1 VTQERVLPDYGGA
14 CFDGLPGH
22 VEELL
27 ASHDRVAL
35 VYFDAFGWWLCERH
49 ADHPLL
55 RTAEVRKL
63 TSQFPSTT
71 AVHSTTINTGLPVAE
86 HGLYEWHVYEPLLN
100 RLIAPLP
107 FSFAGDKEPETLL
120 AAGVEPADV
129 FPFQTLYER
138 LPVPSFAASPAL
150 ISFSAASRRLTE
162 GATAVPFDE
171 PAEGPRLLAEALAGE
186 ERAYGTV
193 YLPALDA
200 LMHLEG
206 PDAASVD
213 AAVEATLSAVAD
225 APWPEGTL
233 VLLTADHGMT
243 AISPERTAYVNVLWP
258 ELARHL
264 AVDADGR
271 PLAPAGSSR
280 DLFLHVLPD
289 RLDEVAAELARR
301 LEGRA
306 DVECVESLVAAGVFG
321 PAISERLR
329 ERLANLVVLPYVGE
343 AAYWLEP
350 GRFEQRFFGQ
360 HGGLSPAE
368 MEIPLVSWV
377 AG

>member
-1 VTQERVLPDYGGA
+1 
-14 CFDGLPGH
+14 
-22 VEELL
+22 
-27 ASHDRVAL
+27 
-35 VYFDAFGWWLCERH
+35 
-49 ADHPLL
+49 
-55 RTAEVRKL
+55 
-63 TSQFPSTT
+63 
-71 AVHSTTINTGLPVAE
+71 
-86 HGLYEWHVYEPLLN
+86 
-100 RLIAPLP
+100 
-107 FSFAGDKEPETLL
+107 
-120 AAGVEPADV
+120 
-129 FPFQTLYER
+129 
-138 LPVPSFAASPAL
+138 
-150 ISFSAASRRLTE
+150 
-162 GATAVPFDE
+162 
-171 PAEGPRLLAEALAGE
+171 
-186 ERAYGTV
+186 
-193 YLPALDA
+193 
-200 LMHLEG
+200 MHLEG

-213 AAVEATLSAVAD
+213 AAVEATLSEIAA

-233 VLLTADHGMT
+233 VLLTADHGMA

-258 ELARHL
+258 ELAGHL
-264 AVDADGR
+264 VAGADGK

-306 DVECVESLVAAGVFG
+306 DVERVESLVAAGAFG

-329 ERLANLVVLPYVGE
+329 ERLANLVVLPHAGE

-377 AG
+377 V